1 MHRAVQPQRD
11 GDPPGAGENGTGRW
25 QAEAVTSKPDRDLLR
40 QTFEGVAATYHAA
53 RPEYPEEL
61 FGDLL
66 AVTALPPGD
75 LLLEVGCGSGK
86 ATLPLARRGFR
97 ITCIELGADLARVA
111 RANLAGFGV
120 QVTEGAFENWR
131 PPPDVRFGLVF
142 AATAWHWI
150 DPAQRY
156 VRAHEALRPGGYLA
170 FWSAEHVLPD
180 GGDPFFRELQEVYD
194 EIGEGLPSDAVFPR
208 PGELRSYEGE
218 IAASELFDLVHVRHF
233 DWARRYDAQ
242 QYIALLETFSG
253 HILMAGGQ
261 RDRLYGEIRSR
272 LAKRPD
278 GMLRRHWGAALH
290 VARRT

>member
-1 MHRAVQPQRD
+1 MSRYKLYRELVFLER
-11 GDPPGAGENGTGRW
+11 PPGRRPATGRS
-25 QAEAVTSKPDRDLLR
+25 AGGTRPRRSTP
-40 QTFEGVAATYHAA
+40 A
-53 RPEYPEEL
+53 RPSRAGLGRVPRTPQHLRGTFAESPEREA
-61 FGDLL
+61 G
-66 AVTALPPGD
+66 G
-75 LLLEVGCGSGK
+75 
-86 ATLPLARRGFR
+86 
-97 ITCIELGADLARVA
+97 DLARVA

-120 QVTEGAFENWR
+120 QVTEGAFEDWR

-142 AATAWHWI
+142 AATAWHWV

-208 PGELRSYEGE
+208 PGELRSYEGD
-218 IAASELFDLVHVRHF
+218 IGASGLFDLVYVRHF
-233 DWARRYDAQ
+233 DWARRYDAE
-242 QYIALLETFSG
+242 QYIALLDTFSG
-253 HILMAGGQ
+253 HILMAGWQ

-272 LAKRPD
+272 LARCPD
-278 GMLRRHWGAALH
+278 GMLRRHWGAVLH